1 MEALNSLESMG
12 YQNMENEK
20 EALESK
26 DVETKEVE
34 KNEAPEAPKANS
46 VSDLIA
52 ERDSLLEEL
61 EKKKAEMELLQAEL
75 QETKKLNFTLGRT
88 IGTGKSAEENATDA
102 LRDMFKQ
109 IR

>member
-1 MEALNSLESMG
+1 MDD
-12 YQNMENEK
+12 EK
-20 EALESK
+20 TL
-26 DVETKEVE
+26 ETKETETKETETKETETV
-34 KNEAPEAPKANS
+34 EAPKVNS
-46 VSDLIA
+46 ISDLIA

-88 IGTGKSAEENATDA
+88 IGTGKSAEENATEA
-102 LRDMFKQ
+102 LSKMFKQ